1 MELPRKDLPHKD
13 LPHKDHTETRKVAPS
28 RKKTLRRSSTIP
40 IARLYNNMDGFK
52 ADTSNLVDHKT
63 TYGEVLPESIPILF
77 EIFQKHAPLTK
88 ITMAHKNFYDLGC
101 GIGKIVVGFTYLN
114 PYIKTTGIEIV
125 PERVQMANEALSR
138 VRDSSIQ
145 SRIEFYCISMLD
157 DSINYSNACWIYIS
171 NLVFDKNMNALVFEK
186 LAKETKKGCLIV
198 CSQRNDSPS
207 FTHINEY
214 TLPMSWSQTSKVHVY
229 IKN

>member
-1 MELPRKDLPHKD
+1 M
-13 LPHKDHTETRKVAPS
+13 ETRKIVS
-28 RKKTLRRSSTIP
+28 TRKKTLRKSTIP
-40 IARLYNNMDGFK
+40 FTRLYNNLDGFK
-52 ADTSNLVDHKT
+52 VSTENLLEHKT

-101 GIGKIVVGFTYLN
+101 GVGKVVIGFTYLN
-114 PYIKTTGIEIV
+114 SYIKTTGIEIV
-125 PERVQMANEALSR
+125 PERIQMANEALSR
-138 VRDSSIQ
+138 IRDNSIQ

-157 DSINYSNACWIYIS
+157 DSINYSNACWLWVS
-171 NLVFDKNMNALVFEK
+171 NLVFDKNMNTLLFDK

-198 CSQRNDSPS
+198 CSQRSDNTA

>member
-1 MELPRKDLPHKD
+1 M
-13 LPHKDHTETRKVAPS
+13 ETRKVVS
-28 RKKTLRRSSTIP
+28 TRKKTLRRTSVIP
-40 IARLYNNMDGFK
+40 LTRLYDNLDGFK
-52 ADTSNLVDHKT
+52 ANIENILEHKT

-101 GIGKIVVGFTYLN
+101 GIGKVVIGFTYLN
-114 PYIKTTGIEIV
+114 SYIKTTGIEIV
-125 PERVQMANEALSR
+125 PERIQMANEALSR
-138 VRDSSIQ
+138 TRETSIK

-157 DSINYSNACWIYIS
+157 DSVNYSNACWIWVS
-171 NLVFDKNMNALVFEK
+171 NLSFDKDINTLLFEK

-198 CSQRNDSPS
+198 CSNKSDNKA
-207 FTHINEY
+207 FTHINDY
-214 TLPMSWSQTSKVHVY
+214 TVPMNWSQTSKVHVY

>member
-1 MELPRKDLPHKD
+1 MELYNEIQRN
-13 LPHKDHTETRKVAPS
+13 ETRKVTTS
-28 RKKTLRRSSTIP
+28 RKKTLRRPIIP
-40 IARLYNNMDGFK
+40 ISRLYNNLDGFK
-52 ADTSNLVDHKT
+52 ANISNLLDHKT

-101 GIGKIVVGFTYLN
+101 GIGKIVIGFTYLN

-125 PERVQMANEALSR
+125 PERIQMANEALSR
-138 VRDSSIQ
+138 IRDKSIQ
-145 SRIEFYCISMLD
+145 SRIEFYCISILD
-157 DSINYSNACWIYIS
+157 DTINYSNACWIYIS
-171 NLVFDKNMNALVFEK
+171 NLVFDNSMNTLLFEK

-198 CSQRNDSPS
+198 CSKESNNVAFS
-207 FTHINEY
+207 HINEY

-229 IKN
+229 IKT